1 MSTLKIVDLD
11 FCQSDFHNSKEKGG
25 ISSSSTSSSH
35 STGRKLGRYPRR
47 PSIQPVTASDIFGN
61 AVANAIAF
69 GDVTDV
75 ETFVDVPTT

>member
-25 ISSSSTSSSH
+25 ISSSSTSSSY
-35 STGRKLGRYPRR
+35 SVGSKLGRYLKRPR
-47 PSIQPVTASDIFGN
+47 IQPVTTSEVFDN
-61 AVANAIAF
+61 AAANAIAF
-69 GDVTDV
+69 GDVTDI